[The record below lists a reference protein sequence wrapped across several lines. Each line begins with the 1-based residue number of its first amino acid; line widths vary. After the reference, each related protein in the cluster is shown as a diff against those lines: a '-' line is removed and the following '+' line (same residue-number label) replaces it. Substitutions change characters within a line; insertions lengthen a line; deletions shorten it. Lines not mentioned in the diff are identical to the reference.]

1 MSYPIGIQE
10 TDYTIQQPAQS
21 SFDFKKILHKVVNI
35 LPWAILGLIIAM
47 VCANLYLRYTP
58 SKHKVAAYIL
68 IKKEEEANLDY
79 KLLKGLDVV
88 VAISDIQN
96 QMDIFRSYTLL
107 ERVVDTLK
115 LNFHVRQEGRVSGSQ
130 LYSYERPF
138 FLKKLDQD
146 DFVKPCVYKMLLN
159 REGFTIEGSDGNR
172 TFKYGDTVMA
182 QCGRFV
188 LERNP
193 MVKINPKGYTLQV
206 SDKFTEANNWRGS
219 LGAELTNEK
228 GGGIIEISLID
239 EIPERAI
246 EVLNTLIMVFNDAD
260 LNDKNIVTKKTI
272 HFLDGRVDT
281 VSRELNVI
289 EGVIEKYKRNN
300 QVTDLTIQGSIFL
313 DRSLQNN
320 KEKVSQYGQ
329 YKVLEALEKFI
340 SNSKDPSDI
349 IPSSMGIG
357 EQVLTKLI
365 LSHNDLVFIKQ
376 QTEEKSTPYDP
387 KLKQAI
393 NDVNSSKE
401 NLLRNI
407 QLLKKAYQSTV
418 NDLEGNVTSLQNK
431 IAGLPEKEREL
442 LRLKRLASVKET
454 LYLYLLQKRE
464 EAQLSLASKINN
476 TRVID
481 YAIDQGS
488 KNPNKTQVKLLAI
501 LIGLIVPISIILL
514 KDFFNNKITDRQQI
528 EAVTTVPVIGEL
540 SFVKGKKIL
549 LIDSKSRSAVAEQ
562 FRILRTN
569 LSYVNNN
576 KKPKCIMVSS
586 FISGEGKSFVSINLA
601 STLSLTG
608 AKVIILEFDLRKPKL
623 SKQLGI
629 SSQVGLSNYVSNDL
643 ALFEIIQKIPGAEH
657 ISFIS
662 SGPIP
667 PNPAEMLMSDKTT
680 ALLENL
686 KEQYDYIIV
695 DTAPIGLVTDALL
708 LEKFSDMTLFI
719 IRHQFTLKQILPYID
734 KLQKDAK
741 FKNMSI
747 VVNGIRKDGT
757 YGYSFGL
764 GNSYGYYISGK
775 KKNIFGRIF
784 GLFQGQEA

>member
-21 SFDFKKILHKVVNI
+21 SFDLKKILHKVVGI
-35 LPWAILGLIIAM
+35 LPWAILGLIVAM

-88 VAISDIQN
+88 EANSDIQN
-96 QMDIFRSYTLL
+96 QMDIFRSYTLM

-130 LYSYERPF
+130 LYGYERPF
-138 FLKKLDQD
+138 FLKMLDQD
-146 DFVKPCVYKMLLN
+146 DFIKPCIYKMLLN
-159 REGFTIEGSDGNR
+159 REGFTIDGSDGNR
-172 TFKYGDTVMA
+172 SFKYGDTVTA

-206 SDKFTEANNWRGS
+206 SDKYTEANNWRGS
-219 LGAELTNEK
+219 LSAELTNDK
-228 GGGIIEISLID
+228 GGGIIEISLTD
-239 EIPERAI
+239 EIPERAV
-246 EVLNTLIMVFNDAD
+246 EVLNTLIAVFNDAD

-281 VSRELNVI
+281 VSQELGVI

-300 QVTDLTIQGSIFL
+300 QITNLEVQGSIFL
-313 DRSLQNN
+313 DKSLQSN
-320 KEKVSQYGQ
+320 KEKIDQYGQ
-329 YKVLEALEKFI
+329 YKVLEALETFI

-357 EQVLTKLI
+357 EQILTKLI

-407 QLLKKAYQSTV
+407 KLLKKAYQSTV

-431 IAGLPEKEREL
+431 IASLPEKEREL
-442 LRLKRLASVKET
+442 LRLKRLATVKET
-454 LYLYLLQKRE
+454 LYVYLLQKRE

-501 LIGLIVPISIILL
+501 LLGLIVPIAIILL
-514 KDFFNNKITDRQQI
+514 KDFFNNKITNRQQI

-540 SFVKGKKIL
+540 SYVKGKKIL

-569 LSYVNNN
+569 LSYANNN

-643 ALFEIIQKIPGAEH
+643 ALFDIIQEIPGAEY
-657 ISFIS
+657 INFIS

-667 PNPAEMLMSDKTT
+667 PNPAEMLMSDKTA
-680 ALLENL
+680 ALVETL

-708 LEKFSDMTLFI
+708 LEKFADMTLFI
-719 IRHQFTLKQILPYID
+719 IRHQFTLKHILPYID

-747 VVNGIRKDGT
+747 VVNGIKKDGT

-775 KKNIFGRIF
+775 KKSIFNNIFGF
-784 GLFQGQEA
+784 FQGQGA